1 MRANCTSRRHPA
13 HCGATA
19 GRIPAIRLPVCGP
32 SRDFCGWLMRHFIA
46 ALVLL
51 VGVAGVAAAAPA
63 SQRVVLPNGL
73 AVIAIH
79 DDSSAIGAFHLAVR
93 VNPASVP
100 KSALGVIALSQ
111 QVAQLSLKDLLTQE
125 PWVALGE
132 DVRNTRAALTLNT
145 ELDYAEARCQLPAQS
160 LPVALQVAG
169 KAIFGTPDCTPQQAA
184 AAKDILT
191 NAIADGQDNVVENTY
206 YHFLEAFF
214 GKQSALAQPAEGT
227 PETLGA
233 LAATDIVAYRNT
245 FIGPNNASLCVI
257 GPQSVSEL
265 VGFARAALGEY
276 APSKTTATRE
286 PAPPLPVESTI
297 SVAQLPRWRGASLMV
312 GVGTPPYGTDGFL
325 RAQLIYTLLEGEQG
339 RLRQDKEL
347 RGGLGLNQ
355 LMNRGDDQP
364 TVTLLAPM
372 AMPRPLLV
380 MHMMTVPRLM
390 ETARTVLLG
399 HLLAFAKTAPAEAEL
414 SAGKQRLINAY
425 AMMQL
430 SRLNFAKSVNCYEIY
445 GQDYSR
451 VWKTG
456 EDISAITGEELV
468 TLAKECFQTHAVGV
482 IMPGDD
488 EGE

>member
-1 MRANCTSRRHPA
+1 
-13 HCGATA
+13 
-19 GRIPAIRLPVCGP
+19 
-32 SRDFCGWLMRHFIA
+32 MRHSLA
-46 ALVLL
+46 VLVLL
-51 VGVAGVAAAAPA
+51 VSVAGVASAAPA
-63 SQRVVLPNGL
+63 TQRVVLPNGL
-73 AVIAIH
+73 VVIAIH

-100 KSALGVIALSQ
+100 QSALGVVALSQ
-111 QVAQLSLKDLLTQE
+111 QAAQLTLRDLLTQE
-125 PWVALGE
+125 PWVSLGE

-145 ELDYAEARCQLPAQS
+145 EMDYAEARCQLPAQS
-160 LPVALQVAG
+160 LPVALQLAG
-169 KAIFGTPDCTPQQAA
+169 KAVFGTPDCTPQQAA

-191 NAIADGQDNVVENTY
+191 NAVADGQDNVVESTY
-206 YHFLEAFF
+206 YHFLKAFF
-214 GKQSALAQPAEGT
+214 GEQSPLAQSAEGT

-257 GPQSVSEL
+257 GPQSVTEL
-265 VGFARAALGEY
+265 VALARAAVGEY
-276 APSKTTATRE
+276 APCKTTAVRE
-286 PAPPLPVESTI
+286 PAPPLPAESAV
-297 SVAQLPRWRGASLMV
+297 SVAQLPRWRGSSLMV

-364 TVTLLAPM
+364 TVTTLAPM

-399 HLLAFAKTAPAEAEL
+399 HLLAFAKTAPSEAEL
-414 SAGKQRLINAY
+414 TAGKQRLINAY
-425 AMMQL
+425 AMMQM
-430 SRLNFAKSVNCYEIY
+430 SRLNFAKSVNCYDVY
-445 GQDYSR
+445 GQDYTR
-451 VWKTG
+451 AWKA
-456 EDISAITGEELV
+456 EDAIAAITGEQLV
-468 TLAKECFQTHAVGV
+468 ATAKECFQTHAIGL
-482 IMPGDD
+482 IMPGD
-488 EGE
+488 EEE